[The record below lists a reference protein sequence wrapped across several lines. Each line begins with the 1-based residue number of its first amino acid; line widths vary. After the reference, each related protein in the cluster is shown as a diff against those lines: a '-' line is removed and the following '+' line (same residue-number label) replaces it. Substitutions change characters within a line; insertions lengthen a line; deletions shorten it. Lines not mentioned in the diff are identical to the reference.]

1 MCLAPGMSLVTV
13 SKDEYKGQTSA
24 APKGHSNTRWTE
36 GFPHNFPKVFYNHG
50 NNKST
55 TLLACQW
62 LRSSQRHGFVAAS
75 AAKDGGWGNLE
86 DAPERGRRVS
96 VPRAGKVCA
105 CLDPTKNCQKRVQ
118 KSWTNYFTSSYPHHD
133 IYTFCYWQIFWHS
146 IWHIFW
152 HFIWHI
158 FWHSIWH
165 IFWHSTWHIFWNSI
179 WHSIWH
185 IFWHSIWPMRS
196 SGAHWAGQVPGW
208 GPAVHTELGR
218 SQVEVQRCTLSGQ
231 VPGWGPAVPTE
242 LGRSQGWG
250 PAVPTELGRS
260 QVEVQRCT
268 LSSDVGEE
276 LGKELA
282 RQQWK
287 WRQRW
292 WRRCWRRRSRRRIA
306 SRGW

>member
-185 IFWHSIWPMRS
+185 IFWHSIWPLVQRCTLSWAGPRLRS
-196 SGAHWAGQVPGW
+196 SSAHWAGQVPGW
-208 GPAVHTELGR
+208 GPAVHTEWAGPRLR
-218 SQVEVQRCTLSGQ
+218 SSGAHWAGKVPRLRSSGAHWAGK
-231 VPGWGPAVPTE
+231 VPGWGPAVHTE
-242 LGRSQGWG
+242 LGRWRRAWQRVGK
-250 PAVPTELGRS
+250 AT
-260 QVEVQRCT
+260 VEV
-268 LSSDVGEE
+268 DAEVVEE
-276 LGKELA
+276 MLA
-282 RQQWK
+282 EEEQEED
-287 WRQRW
+287 
-292 WRRCWRRRSRRRIA
+292 S
-306 SRGW
+306 